1 MPKPSTPSFDVCV
14 RGGGITGHVMAL
26 LLARERLRV
35 ALVRNAPAQDTGQ
48 GSVRRNEPGDVP
60 GHSDVRAYAL
70 NQKSKTLLEDL
81 RCWPDGAG
89 VTAVTAM
96 QVQGDD
102 GGSVTFTALQAGAAA
117 LAWIA
122 DVPALEAQLARAAQ
136 FQPTIRLVD
145 APMPATLTV
154 VCEGRSSQ
162 TRAELGVDFDVQPY
176 GHHAI
181 ATRVH
186 CALPHQ
192 GRAWQWFAG
201 QGQAQSQA
209 GEVLAYLPLDGPG
222 GNLMA
227 VVWSVTDDH
236 AHQLMQADAATF
248 CAALQIASQDAL
260 GRVELTAERASW
272 PLQLAQAKKWVGSW
286 DAEANISGNSEATK
300 TGAWA
305 LAGDAA
311 HTVHPLSGQGLNLGL
326 ADVAELASLI
336 TKRDYWRSAA
346 DMKLLRS
353 YERARKLDA
362 ALLAGATDGL
372 QRLFAQSGG
381 NWQSLRNRGMLWFD
395 SSRLLKNW
403 ISQRA
408 MGI

>member
-1 MPKPSTPSFDVCV
+1 MVKLPSKTFDICI
-14 RGGGITGHVMAL
+14 RGSGITGRVLAL

-35 ALVRNAPAQDTGQ
+35 ALVPGPAAHGT
-48 GSVRRNEPGDVP
+48 VP

-81 RCWPDGAG
+81 RCWPVGISA
-89 VTAVTAM
+89 TAVTAM
-96 QVQGDD
+96 QVKGDD
-102 GGSVTFTALQAGAAA
+102 GGAVGFTALQAGVEA

-122 DVPALEAQLARAAQ
+122 DVPALEAQLAQATQ
-136 FQPTIRLVD
+136 FQPHITVVD
-145 APMPATLTV
+145 APVPATLTV

-181 ATRVH
+181 ATRVR

-201 QGQAQSQA
+201 NAQA
-209 GEVLAYLPLDGPG
+209 GEILAFLPLDGPQ

-227 VVWSVTDDH
+227 VVWSVTDEH
-236 AHQLMQADAATF
+236 AHNLMQQDAPSF
-248 CAALQIASQDAL
+248 CDALQMASHDAL
-260 GRVELTAERASW
+260 GILELAAERSTW
-272 PLQLAQAKKWVGSW
+272 PLQLAQAYNWVGQLVTQEG
-286 DAEANISGNSEATK
+286 EAGETAK
-300 TGAWA
+300 PGAWA

-326 ADVAELASLI
+326 ADVAGLAGLI
-336 TKRDYWRSAA
+336 AQRDYWRSVA

-372 QRLFAQSGG
+372 QRLFAHSGG
-381 NWQSLRNRGMLWFD
+381 NWQSLRNRGMVWFD
-395 SSRLLKNW
+395 GSGLLKNW
-403 ISQRA
+403 VSHRA
-408 MGI
+408 MGV

>member
-1 MPKPSTPSFDVCV
+1 MAKPSTKAFDVCV
-14 RGGGITGHVMAL
+14 RGGGITGRVLAL

-35 ALVRNAPAQDTGQ
+35 ALVLAPDAHGT
-48 GSVRRNEPGDVP
+48 VP
-60 GHSDVRAYAL
+60 GHGDVRAYAL

-81 RCWPDGAG
+81 RCWPEADNTTP
-89 VTAVTAM
+89 VTQM

-102 GGSVTFTALQAGAAA
+102 GGAVSFTALQAGAVA

-122 DVPALEAQLARAAQ
+122 DVPALEAQLAQATQ
-136 FQPTIRLVD
+136 FQPQITEID
-145 APMPATLTV
+145 APVPATLTV

-162 TRAELGVDFDVQPY
+162 TRAELGVDFDVQLY

-181 ATRVH
+181 ATRVR
-186 CALPHQ
+186 CAVPHQ

-201 QGQAQSQA
+201 NSQA
-209 GEVLAYLPLDGPG
+209 GEVLAFLPLDGPQ

-227 VVWSVTDDH
+227 VVWSVTDEH
-236 AHQLMQADAATF
+236 GHSLMQEDAAAF
-248 CAALQIASQDAL
+248 CAALQTASQDAQGAL
-260 GRVELTAERASW
+260 ELAAEPATW
-272 PLQLAQAKKWVGSW
+272 PLQLARAQKWVGQRI
-286 DAEANISGNSEATK
+286 EQGVEQK
-300 TGAWA
+300 MVGAWA

-326 ADVAELASLI
+326 ADVAELAALI
-336 TKRDYWRSAA
+336 AKRDYWRSVA

-353 YERARKLDA
+353 YERARKLDT

-372 QRLFAQSGG
+372 QRLFAQTGG
-381 NWQSLRNRGMLWFD
+381 NWQTLRNRGMLWFD
-395 SSRLLKNW
+395 GSGLLKNW
-403 ISQRA
+403 VSQRA